1 MLLQIQIR
9 IGFKVAKMTG
19 FVKTRIR
26 NAFRFIKIEEVHL
39 NDVAGF
45 VEEGKQRKISTE
57 VSLEKI
63 LIILLFTPAL
73 AAHSIN
79 YQETLKFR
87 LIDQDSTP
95 ISGQDF
101 EGIIEQYHKS
111 GSFFIEIIIINAVA
125 DNGND
130 LAEVFIQL
138 DFQIQSGITLR
149 FIFQRAWIITSSRL
163 TITS

>member
-1 MLLQIQIR
+1 
-9 IGFKVAKMTG
+9 MTV

-39 NDVAGF
+39 NVVAGF
-45 VEEGKQRKISTE
+45 VKKGKKNKISTE

-79 YQETLKFR
+79 YQEALKFR
-87 LIDQDSTP
+87 LTDQDSKL

-111 GSFFIEIIIINAVA
+111 GSFYIEIIINNAVA
-125 DNGND
+125 DNEND
-130 LAEVFIQL
+130 LAEVFIQF
-138 DFQIQSGITLR
+138 DFRIQSGITLT
-149 FIFQRAWIITSSRL
+149 FIFQRAWKITSSGLR
-163 TITS
+163 INS